1 MFLMYPDATD
11 KTSNKMEVQTNGSTS
26 KDILVKKQEVGR
38 NENQKSNPLANLSV
52 YSTSNNPVI
61 GKFGC
66 TRNGG
71 TGCFYSIATGNKN
84 HHGLDLLAVVGTPVK
99 SIYNGRIVDVKGEG
113 FKPRN
118 QKYIN
123 QLYDVDGQKLK
134 GINGCHYAKDSYGK
148 QLIVEYFVPQGIKGI
163 DGKTI
168 TKFYVMYGHLD
179 SIVKTSGEVKTG
191 EKIGECGC
199 SGNAASLPE
208 VEHHVHIEA
217 STSSSDFVPGIKRKI
232 NIENLIFNQK

>member
-1 MFLMYPDATD
+1 M
-11 KTSNKMEVQTNGSTS
+11 
-26 KDILVKKQEVGR
+26 
-38 NENQKSNPLANLSV
+38 
-52 YSTSNNPVI
+52 
-61 GKFGC
+61 
-66 TRNGG
+66 
-71 TGCFYSIATGNKN
+71 
-84 HHGLDLLAVVGTPVK
+84 DLLAVVGTPVK
-99 SIYNGRIVDVKGEG
+99 SIYNGKIVDVKGEG

-123 QLYDVDGQKLK
+123 QLYNVDGSKYDK
-134 GINGCHYAKDSYGK
+134 YESPGKNGCHYAKDSYGK

-168 TKFYVMYGHLD
+168 TKFYVLYGHLD

-208 VEHHVHIEA
+208 VEHHVHMEA
-217 STSSSDFVPGIKRKI
+217 STSRSDFVPSIKRKI